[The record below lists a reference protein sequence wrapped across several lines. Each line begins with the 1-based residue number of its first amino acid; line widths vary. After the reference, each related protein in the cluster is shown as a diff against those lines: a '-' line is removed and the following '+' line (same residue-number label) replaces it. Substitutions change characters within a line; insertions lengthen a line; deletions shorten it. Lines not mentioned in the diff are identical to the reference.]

1 MQRHWVAV
9 VGPDRFAT
17 ERAYARDTLDLNVGR
32 ADEGEPVALV
42 AATDPPV
49 LFGIGVAR
57 PDGVRYTHRLFD
69 ASPALDRSVAP
80 ALSVA
85 PAPSVAPGLTEISAD
100 DFRALTAGVGAE
112 RRVDADR
119 SEWFV
124 MVALPIEAGSRAE
137 AVREFWTYVDK
148 LGPTE
153 LPAFVW
159 PRGQELAMQAFL
171 LGERVN
177 LDPEEDESDDAR

>member
-9 VGPDRFAT
+9 VPADRFEA
-17 ERAYARDTLDLNVGR
+17 ERAYAHDAFRLDPPAPGDPPTPGDAPVSGDR
-32 ADEGEPVALV
+32 VALV

-49 LFGIGVAR
+49 LFGLGPVV
-57 PDGVRYTHRLFD
+57 DGEVRYTHRFFD
-69 ASPALDRSVAP
+69 EPPARGA
-80 ALSVA
+80 AYG
-85 PAPSVAPGLTEISAD
+85 PGLTELSAGEFD
-100 DFRALTAGVGAE
+100 DLTEGAGQ
-112 RRVDADR
+112 RVDADR

-124 MVALPIEAGSRAE
+124 TVALPIEAASRAE

-159 PRGQELAMQAFL
+159 PRGDELAMQAYL

-177 LDPEEDESDDAR
+177 LDPEEDESD

>member
-9 VGPDRFAT
+9 VPADRFEA
-17 ERAYARDTLDLNVGR
+17 ERAYAHDAFRLDPLAPTPRPAIGDR
-32 ADEGEPVALV
+32 VALV

-49 LFGIGVAR
+49 LFGLGLVV
-57 PDGVRYTHRLFD
+57 DDEVRYTHRCFD
-69 ASPALDRSVAP
+69 E
-80 ALSVA
+80 
-85 PAPSVAPGLTEISAD
+85 PSARGATYGPGLTEISAGEFD
-100 DFRALTAGVGAE
+100 DLAEGAGQ
-112 RRVDADR
+112 RIDADR

-124 MVALPIEAGSRAE
+124 TVALPIEAASRAE
-137 AVREFWTYVDK
+137 AVREFWTYVEK

-159 PRGQELAMQAFL
+159 PRGDELAMQAYL

-177 LDPEEDESDDAR
+177 LDPEEDESD

>member
-9 VGPDRFAT
+9 VPADRYEA
-17 ERAYARDTLDLNVGR
+17 ERAYARDAFHLDAFHLDAFQPSYDPPATGDR
-32 ADEGEPVALV
+32 IALV

-49 LFGIGVAR
+49 LFGLGRV
-57 PDGVRYTHRLFD
+57 DGDEVRYTHRFFD
-69 ASPALDRSVAP
+69 EPPARGA
-80 ALSVA
+80 AYR
-85 PAPSVAPGLTEISAD
+85 PGLTEVSPGAFD
-100 DFRALTAGVGAE
+100 DLAEGVG

-119 SEWFV
+119 AEWFV
-124 MVALPIEAGSRAE
+124 MVALPVEAASKAE

-148 LGPTE
+148 LGPAE

-159 PRGQELAMQAFL
+159 PRGDELAMQAYL

-177 LDPEEDESDDAR
+177 LDPEEDEVDE